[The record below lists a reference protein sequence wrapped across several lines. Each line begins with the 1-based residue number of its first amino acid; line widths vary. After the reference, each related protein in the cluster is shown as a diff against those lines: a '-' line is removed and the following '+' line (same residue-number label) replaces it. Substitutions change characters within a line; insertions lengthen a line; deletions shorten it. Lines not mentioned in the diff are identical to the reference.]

1 MSGGGT
7 TLNSNGTITCNNL
20 IASNT
25 GTIGNFTI
33 NGDSLSGGTI
43 SGGFISGG
51 SINIGNGKFTVNR
64 GGNYYTTTTGLNV
77 GSGGLQVSDA
87 GINANG
93 DISTDSHVN
102 SKYGYRVNGVPGRDE
117 TIIFDYYYD
126 ADVSGRT
133 ITLYKARM
141 NIYLKGGIVTGAEPT
156 NLRTTSLTIG
166 LINSD

>member
-7 TLNSNGTITCNNL
+7 TLNSNGTIECVNL
-20 IASNT
+20 VATNT

-77 GSGGLQVSDA
+77 GSGGLQVSNA

-93 DISTDSHVN
+93 DISTDSIVN
-102 SKYGYRVNGVPGRDE
+102 SKYGYRVNGTSGRDE
-117 TIIFDYYYD
+117 DITFTYYYES
-126 ADVSGRT
+126 DVSGRT
-133 ITLYKARM
+133 ITLTKAKM
-141 NIYLKGGIVTGAEPT
+141 TLQMAGGIIVGAHAEDIS
-156 NLRTTSLTIG
+156 NTSLTIG
-166 LINSD
+166 IV